1 MGAFRLSAMSTDRR
15 AETRPG
21 RTLIGWMSPGA
32 AEAALA
38 GQRQSELGRPEHQQR
53 AALARRAAEQRRP
66 SVGTKDVVIDLPP
79 ELEASQATLAEDHR
93 LAAAF
98 AAGMR
103 LALVDLRRVCA
114 VQSGVVT
121 DQAVPDL
128 DPDDLEA
135 MVAFTVRVPAQPKL
149 EIQYDSGRRAWII
162 LAPDFNLR
170 IVGEFKTEFEDG
182 AVGLGFQVRELG
194 TSVRVVH
201 YQDRFLLIDGY
212 HRAVALL
219 ARGIHVVP
227 ALVGGV
233 EISDLLGGAGGI
245 RPEAFLG
252 DRPPLLPD
260 FWDDEVSA
268 EVQIPAETRVLIVE
282 ALDIRAFG

>member
-1 MGAFRLSAMSTDRR
+1 M
-15 AETRPG
+15 
-21 RTLIGWMSPGA
+21 
-32 AEAALA
+32 
-38 GQRQSELGRPEHQQR
+38 
-53 AALARRAAEQRRP
+53 
-66 SVGTKDVVIDLPP
+66 
-79 ELEASQATLAEDHR
+79 
-93 LAAAF
+93 
-98 AAGMR
+98 
-103 LALVDLRRVCA
+103 
-114 VQSGVVT
+114 
-121 DQAVPDL
+121 
-128 DPDDLEA
+128 
-135 MVAFTVRVPAQPKL
+135 
-149 EIQYDSGRRAWII
+149 
-162 LAPDFNLR
+162 
-170 IVGEFKTEFEDG
+170 
-182 AVGLGFQVRELG
+182 
-194 TSVRVVH
+194 RVVH

-219 ARGIHVVP
+219 ARGIHLVP

>member
-1 MGAFRLSAMSTDRR
+1 MSTDRR

-21 RTLIGWMSPGA
+21 RMLIGWMAPGA

-66 SVGTKDVVIDLPP
+66 SFGTKDVVIDLPP
-79 ELEASQATLAEDHR
+79 ELEASQATLADDHR

-149 EIQYDSGRRAWII
+149 EIQYDSGRRAWK
-162 LAPDFNLR
+162 A
-170 IVGEFKTEFEDG
+170 
-182 AVGLGFQVRELG
+182 
-194 TSVRVVH
+194 
-201 YQDRFLLIDGY
+201 
-212 HRAVALL
+212 
-219 ARGIHVVP
+219 
-227 ALVGGV
+227 
-233 EISDLLGGAGGI
+233 
-245 RPEAFLG
+245 EA
-252 DRPPLLPD
+252 
-260 FWDDEVSA
+260 
-268 EVQIPAETRVLIVE
+268 
-282 ALDIRAFG
+282 